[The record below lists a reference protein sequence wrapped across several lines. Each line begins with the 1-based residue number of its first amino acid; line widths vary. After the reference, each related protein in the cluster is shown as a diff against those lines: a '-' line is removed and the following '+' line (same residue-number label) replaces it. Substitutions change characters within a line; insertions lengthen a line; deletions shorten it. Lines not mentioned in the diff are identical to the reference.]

1 MITAAYTPDGIVL
14 ATLSIDTYFEMTQIG
29 NIDTLSPIR
38 VKGHQ
43 HYKVFWDKYAIL
55 FKHMS
60 SYSYDTLLFNK
71 FCTYE
76 IEHQVSIP
84 DIVSFVNDI
93 QSIIDDTKSDVVSI
107 LAGYNGMEPFVY
119 YIQGKD
125 LRRINVTDKN
135 EIIYNCQYVERNEV
149 IGRIFRDIKLR
160 NGDKWEER
168 DGLRTRCDLYSTEKA
183 IDLCKFMLHTNFY
196 ANNINIMTFEFQ
208 LPYEIVVIK
217 NNKVEFLK

>member
-55 FKHMS
+55 FKYMS

>member
-29 NIDTLSPIR
+29 NIDTLLPIR

-55 FKHMS
+55 FKYMS

>member
-14 ATLSIDTYFEMTQIG
+14 ATLSIDTYYEMTQIG
-29 NIDTLSPIR
+29 NMDSLSPIH

-43 HYKVFWDKYAIL
+43 HYKVFWNKYAIV
-55 FKHMS
+55 FRHMS
-60 SYSYDTLLFNK
+60 SYSYDTILLNK

-76 IEHQVSIP
+76 IEHKESIP
-84 DIVSFVNDI
+84 DVVSFVNDI
-93 QSIIDDTKSDVVSI
+93 QSIINDTNSDIVSI
-107 LAGYNGMEPFVY
+107 LAGYNDTEPYVY

-149 IGRIFRDIKLR
+149 IGRVFRDIKLR

-196 ANNINIMTFEFQ
+196 TNNINIATYNMT
-208 LPYEIVVIK
+208 LPYEIVVIQ
-217 NNKVEFLK
+217 NNKIEIL

>member
-14 ATLSIDTYFEMTQIG
+14 ATLSIDTYYEMTQIG
-29 NIDTLSPIR
+29 NMDSLSPIY

-43 HYKVFWDKYAIL
+43 HYKVFWNKYAIV
-55 FKHMS
+55 FRHMS
-60 SYSYDTLLFNK
+60 SYSYDTILLNK

-76 IEHQVSIP
+76 IEHQESIP
-84 DIVSFVNDI
+84 DVVSFVNDI
-93 QSIIDDTKSDVVSI
+93 QSIINDTKSDIVSI
-107 LAGYNGMEPFVY
+107 LAGYNDTEPYVY

-149 IGRIFRDIKLR
+149 IGRVFRDIKLR

-168 DGLRTRCDLYSTEKA
+168 DGLRTRCDLYSTEKS

-196 ANNINIMTFEFQ
+196 ANNINITTYDMQ
-208 LPYEIVVIK
+208 LPYEVVVIQ
-217 NNKVEFLK
+217 NNKVEIL

>member
-14 ATLSIDTYFEMTQIG
+14 ATLSIDTYYEMTQIG
-29 NIDTLSPIR
+29 NMDSLSPIH

-43 HYKVFWDKYAIL
+43 HYKVFWNKYAIV
-55 FKHMS
+55 FRNMS
-60 SYSYDTLLFNK
+60 SYSYDTILLNK
-71 FCTYE
+71 FCAYE
-76 IEHQVSIP
+76 IEHQESIP
-84 DIVSFVNDI
+84 DVASFVNDI
-93 QSIIDDTKSDVVSI
+93 QSIINDTKSDIVSI
-107 LAGYNGMEPFVY
+107 LAGYNGIEPYVY

-149 IGRIFRDIKLR
+149 IGRVFRDIKLR

-196 ANNINIMTFEFQ
+196 ANNINITTYDMQ
-208 LPYEIVVIK
+208 LPYEVVVIQ
-217 NNKVEFLK
+217 NNKVEIL

>member
-55 FKHMS
+55 FKYMS

-107 LAGYNGMEPFVY
+107 LAGYNIRMAPCH
-119 YIQGKD
+119 YIPLKCL
-125 LRRINVTDKN
+125 LRPT
-135 EIIYNCQYVERNEV
+135 
-149 IGRIFRDIKLR
+149 
-160 NGDKWEER
+160 
-168 DGLRTRCDLYSTEKA
+168 LYHRLLIEY
-183 IDLCKFMLHTNFY
+183 H
-196 ANNINIMTFEFQ
+196 
-208 LPYEIVVIK
+208 
-217 NNKVEFLK
+217 

>member
-55 FKHMS
+55 FKHMN
-60 SYSYDTLLFNK
+60 SYSYDTILFNK

-84 DIVSFVNDI
+84 DVVSFVNDI

>member
-14 ATLSIDTYFEMTQIG
+14 ATLSIDTYYEMTQIG
-29 NIDTLSPIR
+29 NMDSLSPIH

-43 HYKVFWDKYAIL
+43 HYKVFWNKYAIV
-55 FKHMS
+55 FRHMS
-60 SYSYDTLLFNK
+60 SYSYDTILLNK

-76 IEHQVSIP
+76 IEHQESIP
-84 DIVSFVNDI
+84 DVVSFVNDI
-93 QSIIDDTKSDVVSI
+93 QSIINETKSDIVSI
-107 LAGYNGMEPFVY
+107 LAGYNDTEPYVY

-149 IGRIFRDIKLR
+149 IGRVFRDIKLR

-168 DGLRTRCDLYSTEKA
+168 DGLRTRCDLYSTKKA

-196 ANNINIMTFEFQ
+196 ANNINITTYDMQ
-208 LPYEIVVIK
+208 LPYEVVVIQ
-217 NNKVEFLK
+217 NNKVEIL

>member
-38 VKGHQ
+38 IKGHQ

-55 FKHMS
+55 FKYMS

>member
-14 ATLSIDTYFEMTQIG
+14 ATLSIDTYYEMTQIG
-29 NIDTLSPIR
+29 NMDSLSPIH

-43 HYKVFWDKYAIL
+43 HYKVFWNKYAIV
-55 FKHMS
+55 FRHMS
-60 SYSYDTLLFNK
+60 SYSYDTILLNK

-76 IEHQVSIP
+76 IEHQESIP
-84 DIVSFVNDI
+84 DVVSFVNDI
-93 QSIIDDTKSDVVSI
+93 QSIINDTKSDIVSI
-107 LAGYNGMEPFVY
+107 LAGYNDTEPYVY

-149 IGRIFRDIKLR
+149 IGRVFRDIKLR

-183 IDLCKFMLHTNFY
+183 IDLCTFMLHTNFY
-196 ANNINIMTFEFQ
+196 ANNINITTYDMQ
-208 LPYEIVVIK
+208 LPYEVVVIQ
-217 NNKVEFLK
+217 NNKVEIL